1 MNAKKYFRDNLTLYE
16 VTFIS
21 GENDNF
27 IDEKPTTHT
36 ATVIF
41 SGYWFHCIS
50 IDGKQ
55 ANSLSYRSPK
65 TAAKNAYLVK

>member
-1 MNAKKYFRDNLTLYE
+1 MKQKKYNRNGKELFE